1 MEQGKAV
8 FHMSLVYVGFVPHP
22 PIIVPEIG
30 HGKEINSQSTIQ
42 AFQNLAEE
50 VVKMMLRRY

>member
-1 MEQGKAV
+1 
-8 FHMSLVYVGFVPHP
+8 MSLVYVGFVPHP